1 MRPGI
6 RYNGNTGTLADP
18 PCTGTDD
25 ADDKDSTMRKLF
37 GTDGVRGLANQFLSP
52 ELALQLG
59 RAAGL
64 QFREAWEGEGR
75 PCVLVGRDTR
85 QSGEMLQAGL
95 SAGFASAGIDVYDL
109 GVVPTP
115 AIAWLTANS
124 PAIAGV
130 VISASHNPAPDN
142 GIKFLNA
149 EGYKLADEV
158 ELAIEARLEHGDGG
172 RPLGMGVGR
181 LFRQTELALAYMDHA
196 VTTAPIDLT
205 GLRVVLDTAHGA
217 TSVLNPEVLRRLG
230 VDVHVIADQPDGGNI
245 NDGCGSTHLEWV
257 TGELERTGADLA
269 IAFDGDGDRML
280 AVAPGGHVLD
290 GDQILYLCRA
300 YLPSLQGET
309 DVVATVM
316 SNMGLEAGLQEV
328 GVTLHRAKV
337 GDRYV
342 LETMQKLGAKLG
354 GEQSGHVI
362 FGHLQTT
369 GDGLISA
376 IQLLA
381 AIKLAGRPVQEL
393 MLERFP
399 QVLVNVRVQ
408 HPARWT
414 EVPAITEAID
424 RTCAVLGN
432 QGRVLVRASGT
443 EPLVRVML
451 EGRDAATIQAMAQ
464 ELAALIEAE
473 LNSPTPV

>member
-1 MRPGI
+1 
-6 RYNGNTGTLADP
+6 
-18 PCTGTDD
+18 
-25 ADDKDSTMRKLF
+25 MRKLF
-37 GTDGVRGLANQFLSP
+37 GTDGVRGLANQFLTP

-64 QFREAWEGEGR
+64 QFREAWRGEGR

-95 SAGFASAGIDVYDL
+95 SAGLASAGIDVYDL
-109 GVVPTP
+109 GVSPTP

-149 EGYKLADEV
+149 KGYKLPDEV
-158 ELAIEARLEHGDGG
+158 EVAIEARLQQGDGD
-172 RPLGMGVGR
+172 RPLGMGVGQLLPQPAMVR
-181 LFRQTELALAYMDHA
+181 AYIDHA
-196 VTTAPIDLT
+196 VTTAPVDLS
-205 GLRVVLDTAHGA
+205 GLRVVVDTAHGA
-217 TSVLNPEVLRRLG
+217 TYQINPDVLRRLG
-230 VDVHVIADQPDGGNI
+230 VEVHVIADAPDGGNI

-257 TGELERTGADLA
+257 THELQRTGADLA

-280 AVAPGGHVLD
+280 AVAPGGSVLD

-309 DVVATVM
+309 DIVATVM
-316 SNMGLEAGLQEV
+316 SNMGLEAGLHGH
-328 GVTLHRAKV
+328 GVKLHRAKV

-342 LETMQKLGAKLG
+342 LEAMQKLGAKLG

-381 AIKLAGRPVQEL
+381 AIKLAGRPVEEL
-393 MLERFP
+393 MIERFP
-399 QVLVNVRVQ
+399 QVLVNVRVH

-414 EVPAITEAID
+414 EVPTITEAIE
-424 RTCAVLGN
+424 RTCAMLGN
-432 QGRVLVRASGT
+432 EGRVLVRASGT

-451 EGRDAATIQAMAQ
+451 EGRDESTIRAMAQ
-464 ELAALIEAE
+464 ELATLIETE
-473 LNSPTPV
+473 LSSPTLV

>member
-1 MRPGI
+1 
-6 RYNGNTGTLADP
+6 
-18 PCTGTDD
+18 
-25 ADDKDSTMRKLF
+25 MRKLF
-37 GTDGVRGLANQFLSP
+37 GTDGVRGLANQFLTP
-52 ELALQLG
+52 ELAMQLG
-59 RAAGL
+59 RAAGQ
-64 QFREAWEGEGR
+64 QFRETWTGEGR

-115 AIAWLTANS
+115 AIAWLTAHS

-142 GIKFLNA
+142 GIKFLNGD
-149 EGYKLADEV
+149 GYKLPDAV
-158 ELAIEARLEHGDGG
+158 ELAIEARLERGDGE

-181 LFRQTELALAYMDHA
+181 LQRQTELALAYMDHA
-196 VTTAPIDLT
+196 VTTAPVDLS
-205 GLRVVLDTAHGA
+205 GLRVVVDTAHGA
-217 TSVLNPEVLRRLG
+217 TAVINPEVLRRLG
-230 VDVHVIADQPDGGNI
+230 VDVHVIADSPDGGNI

-257 TGELERTGADLA
+257 SHELERTGADLA
-269 IAFDGDGDRML
+269 IAFDGDGDRLL
-280 AVAPGGHVLD
+280 AVAPGGTVLD
-290 GDQILYLCRA
+290 GDQILYLCRT
-300 YLPSLQGET
+300 YLPSLQDERH
-309 DVVATVM
+309 VVATVM
-316 SNMGLEAGLQEV
+316 SNMGLEAGLQDA

-342 LETMQKLGAKLG
+342 LETMQQLGAKLG
-354 GEQSGHVI
+354 GEQSGHII

-381 AIKLAGRPVQEL
+381 AIKLAGRPVQDL

-408 HPARWT
+408 QPARWNQI
-414 EVPAITEAID
+414 PAITDAIE
-424 RTCAVLGN
+424 RVCAELGS

-451 EGRDAATIQAMAQ
+451 EGRDEAIIRGMAQ
-464 ELAALIEAE
+464 QLASLIEAE
-473 LNSPTPV
+473 LTSTSLV

>member
-1 MRPGI
+1 
-6 RYNGNTGTLADP
+6 
-18 PCTGTDD
+18 
-25 ADDKDSTMRKLF
+25 MRKLF
-37 GTDGVRGLANQFLSP
+37 GTDGVRGLANQFLTP

-64 QFREAWEGEGR
+64 QFLEGWEGDGR

-85 QSGEMLQAGL
+85 QSGEMLQAAL
-95 SAGFASAGIDVYDL
+95 SAGMASAGLDVYDL
-109 GVVPTP
+109 GVSPTP
-115 AIAWLTANS
+115 AIAWLTAHS

-149 EGYKLADEV
+149 HGYKLPDEV
-158 ELAIEARLEHGDGG
+158 EAAIEAQMAQGDGN
-172 RPLGMGVGR
+172 RPLGKGVGR
-181 LFRQTELALAYMDHA
+181 LIAQPETVRAYMDH
-196 VTTAPIDLT
+196 VVLTAPVDLS
-205 GLRVVLDTAHGA
+205 GLRVVVDTAHGA
-217 TSVLNPEVLRRLG
+217 TSFVNPEVMRRLG
-230 VDVHVIADQPDGGNI
+230 LEVHVIADAPDGSNI
-245 NDGCGSTHLEWV
+245 NDGCGSTHLDWV
-257 TGELERTGADLA
+257 TAELARTGADLA

-280 AVAPGGHVLD
+280 AVAPGGVVLD

-300 YLPSLQGET
+300 YLPALQAES

-316 SNMGLEAGLQEV
+316 SNMGLEAGLQAI
-328 GVTLHRAKV
+328 GVQLHRAKV

-342 LETMQKLGAKLG
+342 LETMQRLGAKLG

-369 GDGLISA
+369 GDGLMSA
-376 IQLLA
+376 VQLLG
-381 AIKLAGRPVQEL
+381 AIKLAGRPVTEL

-399 QVLVNVRVQ
+399 QVLINLRVQ

-414 EVPAITEAID
+414 EVPAITAAIEK
-424 RTCAVLGN
+424 TCAVLG
-432 QGRVLVRASGT
+432 QDGRVLVRASGT

-451 EGRDAATIQAMAQ
+451 EGRDEGTIHALAQ
-464 ELAALIEAE
+464 ELAAIIETE
-473 LNSPTPV
+473 LNSPTLV